1 LIKKNA
7 GEISLSG
14 ALDLISC
21 SISEHAEQH
30 RSHESESGEG
40 RQHID
45 RTAENQGRLPFLS

>member
-7 GEISLSG
+7 GEVSLSG

-30 RSHESESGEG
+30 RSHESESGEC